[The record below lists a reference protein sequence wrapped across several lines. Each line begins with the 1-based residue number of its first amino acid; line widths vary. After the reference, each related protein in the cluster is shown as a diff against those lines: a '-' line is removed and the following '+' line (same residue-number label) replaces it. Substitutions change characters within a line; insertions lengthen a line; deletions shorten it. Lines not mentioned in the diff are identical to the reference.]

1 MLVFFADFGET
12 IGEIANHKKLGVV
25 SMVVEQCTSG
35 GSIANDVL
43 SPN

>member
-1 MLVFFADFGET
+1 MLVFLLTSVET

-35 GSIANDVL
+35 SSIANDVL